1 MFVDTRAIAISTR
14 ASSGT
19 SEVMSNPGGEAKS
32 AVQTLRRA
40 LQSVDRAALLVE
52 PRIMRR
58 VIKQDRR
65 VAGLGLYVPHQR
77 TYTIQRDRLLVIVD
91 RPELNLSPAAE
102 LAPTVILLAEPSES
116 EVAKTDR
123 LDEFLHHYWRLL
135 FHARV
140 HVALEQ
146 RLAQHQLSADEA
158 FRRRQEIG
166 ATEFAEIQSVLLKDD
181 LLLPPADDLETYI
194 EFVAVYLELRYFAPH
209 DVRSYFPAIRDW
221 EQIDRIVT
229 RDVDHSRLYHET
241 RLPDAPA
248 LNRAQRKWSE
258 ESAEPARE
266 EDVPRDPLQPSPPR
280 FWRLLARAERA
291 GRIGNGVRAAILR
304 IRARDLALAD
314 RVGEMQATAV
324 AELERVVSRMQI
336 ALRLDEEAAGRWVEA
351 LSPLLERAAR
361 GRLTAEARLLYDLQK
376 VCLEHEGGIYRVD
389 LLRWVFSGFRRPLRE
404 PLPLLRQVM
413 MTKHLRSAAR
423 RLSTLRVESAARERL
438 SQLMAD
444 AFVHVETQMRTELRP
459 RMEEVLNEVGMTPH
473 NIPQRVARRKLIE
486 ELLDRIVERGF
497 INMGDFRDAVSKNH
511 LKIADVAG
519 VWEALRG
526 NQLLRADRRLA
537 MALGGIYRPGASYL
551 RWPQRLSSLAFG
563 TPTGRFLTQYVVLPY
578 GGAFLAMEGSRQL
591 VAKIAHYGAQVLSD
605 SDTHEVV
612 SKTPYAT
619 NPLFY
624 PSVFGLG
631 TLLLLLIH
639 RPSFRRWMA
648 RMLVQLGTLLKRT
661 VIDWPMRLI
670 RSPLVQAV
678 LQSQPYL
685 VTRNYLL
692 RPAMFSL
699 PFLLPMLIHREY
711 WNPHIAL
718 NIFLGFSLFLNSP
731 MGRYADERITDAVV
745 RAWHDLRI
753 RVLAA
758 AFHWIMDVFHQL
770 LEALERLLY
779 VVDEWLRFRRGDS
792 RFFLVIKGA
801 FGAIWSVVQYVIR
814 FCVTLLIEPQVNPIK
829 HFPVVT
835 VSHKILL
842 PLTGVFAASFEPLA
856 GRVLANTLATATV
869 LLLPGVFGF
878 LVWELKE
885 NWRLFAANQSRS
897 LVPDSIGHHGESMA
911 RLLRPGIHSGTL
923 PKLYGRLRRA
933 SRKAGENGDW
943 KPVNQR
949 KAAIHHVAEAVE
961 RFVERELCG
970 LLAEARH
977 FGPPAVVVGHV
988 HVASN
993 RIEVELCRGESP
1005 NAWLAFEER
1014 GGWILVEVQREG
1026 WIRELTPQA
1035 RAVWEAALL
1044 GFYKL
1049 AAVELVREQLADG
1062 LNLHGSWYDVNSG
1075 GVNVYTDGD
1084 PNSRITYP
1092 LRRGRSRL
1100 WTLSGLG
1107 RGGPEEG
1114 LRKKESPV
1122 FADTAIP
1129 WNDWVEYWEG
1139 DRTDTSAVP
1148 FLTLGVPPA
1157 DTDHSSN
1164 GEPAEWGDKN
1174 VSGSV
1179 SSK

>member
-1 MFVDTRAIAISTR
+1 MGS
-14 ASSGT
+14 
-19 SEVMSNPGGEAKS
+19 PGGDVKS
-32 AVQTLRRA
+32 TIQSLRRA

-102 LAPTVILLAEPSES
+102 LAPTVILLAEPTES
-116 EVAKTDR
+116 EIAKAGC
-123 LDEFLHHYWRLL
+123 LDELLHHYWRLL

-140 HVALEQ
+140 HVTLEQ
-146 RLAQHQLSADEA
+146 RLSQRQLSADEA

-166 ATEFAEIQSVLLKDD
+166 ATEFAEIHSVLLKDD

-221 EQIDRIVT
+221 ELIDRIVT

-258 ESAEPARE
+258 ESTEPARE
-266 EDVPRDPLQPSPPR
+266 EEVSRDPLQPSPPR

-291 GRIGNGVRAAILR
+291 GRVGNGVRGAILR
-304 IRARDLALAD
+304 VRARDLALAD

-324 AELERVVSRMQI
+324 AELERVVSRIQV
-336 ALRLDEEAAGRWVEA
+336 ALRLDEEAVGQWVEA
-351 LSPLLERAAR
+351 LTPLLERAAR
-361 GRLTAEARLLYDLQK
+361 GRISAEARLLYDLQK
-376 VCLEHEGGIYRVD
+376 VCLEHERGIYRVD
-389 LLRWVFSGFRRPLRE
+389 LLRWLFSGFRRPLRQ

-423 RLSTLRVESAARERL
+423 RLSTLRVDSAARERL

-459 RMEEVLNEVGMTPH
+459 RMEEVLNEVGLVPS

-497 INMGDFRDAVSKNH
+497 INMGDFRDSVSKND

-519 VWEALRG
+519 VWEAFRG

-537 MALGGIYRPGASYL
+537 VELGGIYRPGASYL

-563 TPTGRFLTQYVVLPY
+563 TPTGRFLTQFVVLPY

-591 VAKIAHYGAQVLSD
+591 VAKIAHYSTQVLSD
-605 SDTHEVV
+605 QEVQEV
-612 SKTPYAT
+612 ASKTPYAT
-619 NPLFY
+619 NPFFY

-639 RPSFRRWMA
+639 RPAFRRWMA
-648 RMLVQLGTLLKRT
+648 RLLVQAGTLLKRT

-670 RSPLVQAV
+670 RSPLVQAI

-699 PFLLPMLIHREY
+699 PFLLPMLIHREF
-711 WNPHIAL
+711 WNPHVAL

-758 AFHWIMDVFHQL
+758 AFHWVMDVFHQL
-770 LEALERLLY
+770 LEALECLLY

-856 GRVLANTLATATV
+856 GGVLANTLATATV

-897 LVPDSIGHHGESMA
+897 LVPDAIGHHGESMA

-923 PKLYGRLRRA
+923 PKLHGRLRRA

-961 RFVERELCG
+961 RFVDRELCG
-970 LLAEARH
+970 LLAETPD
-977 FGPPAVVVGHV
+977 FGSPAVSVGQV
-988 HVASN
+988 HVATN
-993 RIEVELCRGESP
+993 RIEVELCRGSNP
-1005 NAWLAFEER
+1005 SAWLALEER
-1014 GGWILVEVQREG
+1014 GGWILAEVRRAG
-1026 WIRELTPQA
+1026 WIPELSPQA
-1035 RAVWEAALL
+1035 RVAWEAALL

-1049 AAVELVREQLADG
+1049 AAVELVREQLSDNLG
-1062 LNLHGSWYDVNSG
+1062 LRGTWYDIDSD
-1075 GVNVYTDGD
+1075 GVYVYTDGN
-1084 PNSRITYP
+1084 PKSQVVYP

-1107 RGGPEEG
+1107 RTGSEEG
-1114 LRKKESPV
+1114 TRKKESLV
-1122 FADTAIP
+1122 FADMAIP
-1129 WNDWVEYWEG
+1129 WNDWVEFWER
-1139 DRTDTSAVP
+1139 DRTSASATQL
-1148 FLTLGVPPA
+1148 LTWGIPTEEFDSPSHN
-1157 DTDHSSN
+1157 DS
-1164 GEPAEWGDKN
+1164 AEWKAEEVN
-1174 VSGSV
+1174 KPVT
-1179 SSK
+1179 